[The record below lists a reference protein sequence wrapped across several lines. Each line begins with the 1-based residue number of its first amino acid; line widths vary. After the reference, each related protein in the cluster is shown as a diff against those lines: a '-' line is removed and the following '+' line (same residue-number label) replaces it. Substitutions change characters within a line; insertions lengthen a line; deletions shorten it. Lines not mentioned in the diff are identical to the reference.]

1 MTTRSAVKTT
11 KKTTKKPGLKKTS
24 AKKAG
29 AKKTVSKKSVAKKGA
44 AKPKPLELY
53 KKKRDFT
60 KTAEPAPKPTKVR
73 KRGAPRFV
81 IQKHEASHLHYDFRL
96 EMNGVLVSWAVPK
109 GPPYALG
116 EKRLA
121 MAVEDHP
128 MEYRDFEGI
137 IPKGQYGGG
146 TVMVWDRGT
155 YEVVEG
161 KLEDGKLHLL
171 MNGDKLKGEWALQK
185 WRGVED
191 NRWLL
196 FKAKESTK
204 PLSKKRDDESV
215 KSGRTMKQIAKDA
228 DAVWD

>member
-1 MTTRSAVKTT
+1 
-11 KKTTKKPGLKKTS
+11 
-24 AKKAG
+24 
-29 AKKTVSKKSVAKKGA
+29 
-44 AKPKPLELY
+44 
-53 KKKRDFT
+53 
-60 KTAEPAPKPTKVR
+60 
-73 KRGAPRFV
+73 
-81 IQKHEASHLHYDFRL
+81 
-96 EMNGVLVSWAVPK
+96 PK
-109 GPPYALG
+109 GPPYELG

-155 YEVVEG
+155 YEIVEG

-185 WRGVED
+185 WRGEED

-196 FKAKESTK
+196 FKAKERTR

-215 KSGRTMKQIAKDA
+215 KTGRTMKQIAKDA
-228 DAVWD
+228 DAVWE